1 MKGHITK
8 KSNIMLICLITIL
21 LSLLASATATEES
34 LAFGKY
40 STIFYVGG
48 TGDGNYTSI
57 QTAIDNAS
65 EGDTIYVYGGTYF
78 EHIIINK
85 SINLIGE
92 DKSITVVDGGKTGD
106 VINITASRVNI
117 SGFTIMNSALNTSYS
132 ILVSSGLRIE
142 SHFNNIS
149 HCDIMNCDIAIA
161 LENSLYNS
169 IKNCKIFNNTNGV
182 YFYNSSHNQVAN
194 CTIFFNNRS
203 HGISLQKSSYNNVS
217 HCNISLNNA
226 CGIAA
231 SESSNNT
238 ITSNIFWNN
247 IRYGIRFF
255 YTKTKVS
262 INNVI
267 FANNFIGNGINAQD
281 DCDNLWNGEIIGNF
295 WDDYTGIDHN
305 GDGIGETPYYV
316 PYKLNE
322 INQDIYPM
330 MEPLKLEIATPMS
343 ILVNIVHPQDDSI
356 VNGIVLINGTCEGAD
371 IQIVKVRIDEE
382 EWQTANGTTNWQL
395 KWNTSK
401 YKQGL
406 HVIYVYGL
414 YEGGYSKIKHITVI
428 VKNQINEED
437 NISGFEILLILGA
450 FLLVMFARKI
460 KIGN

>member
-34 LAFGKY
+34 LAVGKY

-48 TGDGNYTSI
+48 TGDDNYTSI

-149 HCDIMNCDIAIA
+149 HCNIMNCDIAIA

-169 IKNCKIFNNTNGV
+169 IKNCKIFNNTNGI
-182 YFYNSSHNQVAN
+182 YFYNSSHNQVTN

-203 HGISLQKSSYNNVS
+203 HGISLQQSSHNNVS

-231 SESSNNT
+231 SEASNNT
-238 ITSNIFWNN
+238 ITGNIFWNN
-247 IRYGIRFF
+247 IRFGIRFF
-255 YTKTKVS
+255 YTINNVS

-267 FANNFIGNGINAQD
+267 SANNFIGNGINAQD
-281 DCDNLWNGEIIGNF
+281 DCDNLWDDGIIGNF
-295 WDDYTGIDHN
+295 WDDYTGIDHD

-322 INQDIYPM
+322 INQDKYPM
-330 MEPLKLEIATPMS
+330 MEPLKLEIAIPTS
-343 ILVNIVHPQDDSI
+343 IVVNIVHPQNDTI
-356 VNGIVLINGTCEGAD
+356 VNGIVFINGTCEGMD

-395 KWNTSK
+395 KWNTTK

-414 YEGGYSKIKHITVI
+414 YEGEYSKIKHITVI
-428 VKNQINEED
+428 IKNQINEED
-437 NISGFEILLILGA
+437 NISGFEILLVLGA